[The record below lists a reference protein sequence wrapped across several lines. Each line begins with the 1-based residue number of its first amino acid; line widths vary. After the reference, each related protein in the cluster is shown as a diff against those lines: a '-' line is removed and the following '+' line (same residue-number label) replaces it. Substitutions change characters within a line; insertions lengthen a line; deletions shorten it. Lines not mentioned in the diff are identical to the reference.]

1 MKRIYGIFTV
11 LFLFMSFAALGQEVS
26 VPLDQAFNELIKLVM
41 NYKAMSPIALSIAI
55 VMLLTTLL
63 KTDLVGGFF
72 KNQSSLV
79 KRLIITVLGQV
90 AGVLTMI
97 STGIP
102 FAQAIIVGL
111 ISSGGAVAIYEAY
124 KVAFPKKAPALAS
137 K

>member
-1 MKRIYGIFTV
+1 MKRLYAFFSLAF
-11 LFLFMSFAALGQEVS
+11 LFLSFAAFGQEEAS
-26 VPLDQAFNELIKLVM
+26 VPLDVAFKSLVDLVT

-55 VMLLTTLL
+55 VLALTSFL

-72 KNQSSLV
+72 KNQSALI
-79 KRLIITVLGQV
+79 KRLIVTVLGQV

-97 STGIP
+97 STGLVWH
-102 FAQAIIVGL
+102 QAIIVGL

-124 KVAFPKKAPALAS
+124 KAAFPKK

>member
-1 MKRIYGIFTV
+1 MKRLYAFFSLAF
-11 LFLFMSFAALGQEVS
+11 LFLSFAAFGQEEAS
-26 VPLDQAFNELIKLVM
+26 VPLDVAFKSLVDLIS

-55 VMLLTTLL
+55 VLALTSFL

-72 KNQSSLV
+72 KNQSALI
-79 KRLIITVLGQV
+79 KRLIVTVLGQV

-97 STGIP
+97 SRGLVWH
-102 FAQAIIVGL
+102 QAIIVGM

-124 KVAFPKKAPALAS
+124 KAAFPKK